1 MNAIQQ
7 YSIIT
12 ANYWA
17 FTLTDGALRML
28 VLLFFYQLGYSPLEI
43 AMLFLFYEFFGV
55 VTNLVGGWLGAKM
68 GLKLTMDIGLFL
80 QIAALLMLTV
90 NPEWLT
96 VFYVMIAQ
104 ALSGIAKDLNKMS
117 AKSSIKSLATEA
129 SGTLYRWVSLLT
141 GSKNALKGVGFFLGA
156 FLLSQVGFQNA
167 LYVLAGLL
175 VLALLV
181 SMLLL
186 DRDLGR
192 AQTKAKFTELFSKS
206 PAINRLSAARFFLF
220 GARDVW
226 FVVALPVYLV
236 SVLGWAPTEVG
247 AYMALWIIGYGV
259 IQALAPVLTGAKQVE
274 KRVKTDNGSE
284 MPASSMSL
292 PTNRTAMRLAFALAI
307 VPVIM
312 GATLSYQPQWILL
325 IGLLLFGALFALNSA
340 VHSYLIVSY
349 ADADG
354 TSRDVGF
361 YYMANAGGRL
371 AGTVLSGY
379 VYQVAGMEACLF
391 LAASFVL
398 MAGFLAGRITQN

>member
-7 YSIIT
+7 YGIIT

-55 VTNLVGGWLGAKM
+55 ATNLVGGWLGAKM

-80 QIAALLMLTV
+80 QIVALLMLTV

-96 VFYVMIAQ
+96 VFYVMLAQ

-117 AKSSIKSLATEA
+117 AKSSIKSLASEA
-129 SGTLYRWVSLLT
+129 NGTLYRWVSLLT

-156 FLLSQVGFQNA
+156 FLLSQLGFQNS

-175 VLALLV
+175 VLALLI

-206 PAINRLSAARFFLF
+206 TAINRLSAARFFLF

-236 SVLGWAPTEVG
+236 SVLGWAPTDVG

-259 IQALAPVLTGAKQVE
+259 IQAVSPQLTGIKQL
-274 KRVKTDNGSE
+274 KKSNHSGALTRSTRLH
-284 MPASSMSL
+284 L

-307 VPVIM
+307 VPIIM
-312 GATLSYQPQWILL
+312 GLTLSYQPQWILL

-349 ADADG
+349 ADSDG

-398 MAGFLAGRITQN
+398 MAGLLAGRIPNS